1 MYKEFRC
8 LQGKT
13 QRFQWGCG
21 EVREAMSHP
30 SWEGTGSTVEF
41 VGF

>member
-1 MYKEFRC
+1 MYKEFGC

-13 QRFQWGCG
+13 QRFDGG
-21 EVREAMSHP
+21 SEVREAMSHP
-30 SWEGTGSTVEF
+30 SWEGTGSTVAF